1 MKDIDRNINSY
12 LYYATSAFN
21 RYNDVRDLD
30 INKLKKVFTIE
41 NSITGI
47 QEGVIGYVDI
57 EPGEYYYRHSLYTD
71 VSEGS
76 CLFAVYASYRS
87 LPIFSYYAITPIEQ
101 TYTTLIPYHF
111 IVSTTTRIQFS
122 HEKPSSQKFHLN
134 STLEL
139 FKRVA

>member
-12 LYYATSAFN
+12 LYY
-21 RYNDVRDLD
+21 
-30 INKLKKVFTIE
+30 
-41 NSITGI
+41 
-47 QEGVIGYVDI
+47 
-57 EPGEYYYRHSLYTD
+57 
-71 VSEGS
+71 VSN
-76 CLFAVYASYRS
+76 
-87 LPIFSYYAITPIEQ
+87 AITPIEL

-111 IVSTTTRIQFS
+111 IVSTPTRIEFS